1 MLPVAN
7 SGVLVD
13 LGVLPS
19 YLTEEE
25 LNALTLAF
33 QEWYDN
39 AERRFRKSR
48 GRVFC
53 VFLVMRF
60 SGARI
65 GEVVKIDDSC
75 DIDWRRGEIRIQTLK
90 KKKTAIRTVFVPD
103 VVLTEISRYLAEWS
117 EMRGRIFRVHPRH
130 FWRCFKERAKEAG
143 IKEGLDHP
151 HILRH
156 SRAVE
161 MIKAG
166 VPITLIQDLL
176 GHSSLTIT
184 ARYLKI
190 FQGEARQILRER
202 GLI

>member
-1 MLPVAN
+1 MLPVAKN
-7 SGVLVD
+7 DFVVEIGA
-13 LGVLPS
+13 LPS

-25 LNALTLAF
+25 LNALTRSF
-33 QEWYDN
+33 QDWYDT
-39 AERRFRKSR
+39 AERRFRRSR

-65 GEVVKIDDSC
+65 GEVVKIDDSH
-75 DIDWRRGEIRIQTLK
+75 DIDWRRGEIRIWTLK
-90 KKKTAIRTVFVPD
+90 KRKRAIRTVFVPD
-103 VVLTEISRYLAEWS
+103 VVLTEVSRYLAEWP
-117 EMRGRIFRVHPRH
+117 EMRGKAFRVHPRH

-143 IKEGLDHP
+143 IKKGLDHP

-166 VPITLIQDLL
+166 VPLTLIQDLL